1 MTKLQ
6 ELNNRLA
13 ENTRARQS
21 RRTLVRMASALE
33 AAFLIKPGDSLVCV
47 LGDGTERD
55 NHEALISWL
64 QREIERIES
73 EVSVEYLP
81 ELAGRLDKKLTQWE
95 LDRGLC

>member
-6 ELNNRLA
+6 ELNDRLA

-21 RRTLVRMASALE
+21 RRTLARMASALE
-33 AAFLIKPGDSLVCV
+33 AAFLIKPGDGLVCV

-64 QREIERIES
+64 QREIERLES
-73 EVSVEYLP
+73 DIFVEYLP

-95 LDRGLC
+95 LDRGL